1 MPKAKKS
8 TPRDHLI
15 RWRISLIKA
24 TPAKFVGF
32 VRAPDENS
40 AIEMAVKDYGI
51 SERLRDRLAAVRED

>member
-51 SERLRDRLAAVRED
+51 SERLRDRLVAVRED